1 MAGSLTIK
9 KFLARHDKALLRAAI
24 LIMLAASLVW
34 LGYEF
39 WRLWQPALKGG
50 VDLRLLHGFTHDWF
64 AGSPIYRESHS
75 AVHPPATYA
84 ILWPMLGWM
93 TLPAAKYLYAASAL
107 FILALCMRLVV
118 RECRAEGFLQSA
130 FAALIP
136 TSMYAA
142 GAAIGNGQF
151 TIHVITMLAAG
162 LLLAGREQ
170 RGLRFYLVAPAV
182 VLVAFIKPNIAG
194 FFFWILLFVPSS
206 PLPALFVAAGY
217 ASLTVFAAAFQRSDF
232 VSLIRDLLVRGSF
245 VGIRGSATGNV
256 ANLHIWLNRLGLTEW
271 NLPVTLA
278 ALTALGFWIYRHR
291 RIEPWILLGVTAY
304 IARMTTYHRWYDDML
319 ILLPMVA
326 LFRIARERSAEYNAG
341 IKAGILLAAT
351 MLASIAPGGLFLFP
365 APWNKL
371 YVAGQ
376 VSVWIAGLVFLLRQ
390 AGIERKRIIEF
401 DLPKY

>member
-9 KFLARHDKALLRAAI
+9 KFWAQHDKALLRAAI
-24 LIMLAASLVW
+24 SIMLVASLVW

-50 VDLRLLHGFTHDWF
+50 VDLRLLHGFTQDWF
-64 AGSPIYRESHS
+64 AGRPIYRESHS
-75 AVHPPATYA
+75 AVHPMASYV
-84 ILWPMLGWM
+84 ILWPMLGWT
-93 TLPAAKYLYAASAL
+93 TLPVARWLFAASAV
-107 FILALCMRLVV
+107 FVLAWCMGFAV
-118 RECRAEGFLQSA
+118 RECRAEGLLQRT

-136 TSMYAA
+136 ASMYAA

-151 TIHVITMLAAG
+151 TIHVITLLAAG

-170 RGLRFYLVAPAV
+170 RGLRLYLFAPAL
-182 VLVAFIKPNIAG
+182 VLMAFVKPNITG
-194 FFFWILLFVPSS
+194 FFFWILLFVPRS
-206 PLPALFVAAGY
+206 PLPALFVALGY
-217 ASLTVFAAAFQRSDF
+217 ASLTVIAAEFQRSDF
-232 VSLIRDLLVRGSF
+232 VSLIRDLLVRISF

-278 ALTALGFWIYRHR
+278 ALTALGFWICRHR
-291 RIEPWILLGVTAY
+291 RVEPWVLLGVTAY

-326 LFRIARERSAEYNAG
+326 LFRIARERSAEYNTG
-341 IKAGILLAAT
+341 ITAGILLAAT

-376 VSVWIAGLVFLLRQ
+376 VAVWIAGLVFLLRQ
-390 AGIERKRIIEF
+390 AGIERKRIIEL
-401 DLPKY
+401 DLPK